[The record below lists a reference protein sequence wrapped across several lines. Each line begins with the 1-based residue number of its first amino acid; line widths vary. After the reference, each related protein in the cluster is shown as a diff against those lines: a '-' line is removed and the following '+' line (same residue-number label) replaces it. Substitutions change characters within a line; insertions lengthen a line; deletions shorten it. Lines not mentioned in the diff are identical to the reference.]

1 MTPRV
6 ASLAVAV
13 ERLPCKTRMATQ
25 ESVIADK
32 LFLTY
37 IDREPATRSNF
48 VYLRDPPWERKLLG
62 GAARQPGGRICAKN
76 PHGPLTASVS

>member
-13 ERLPCKTRMATQ
+13 ERLPLQNAHGNPGV
-25 ESVIADK
+25 VIIDK
-32 LFLTY
+32 LFDL

-48 VYLRDPPWERKLLG
+48 VYLRDPPGKL
-62 GAARQPGGRICAKN
+62 PGGR
-76 PHGPLTASVS
+76 HVSLAAGLRENAPVRRRQCL